1 MNGFQSCLRGEGI
14 IRYMD
19 FQKLEVPGDRQQRL
33 STIQGGKPSAFLTI
47 G

>member
-19 FQKLEVPGDRQQRL
+19 FQKLEVPGDRQRL